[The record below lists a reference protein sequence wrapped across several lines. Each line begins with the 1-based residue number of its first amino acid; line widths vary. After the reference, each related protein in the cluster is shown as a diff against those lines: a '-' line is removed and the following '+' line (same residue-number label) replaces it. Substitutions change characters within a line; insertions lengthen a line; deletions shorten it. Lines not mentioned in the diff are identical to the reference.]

1 MLQINQSIT
10 ILFTPDQGFIMTTIM
25 IVEMKIEDRI
35 ELYCRARL
43 LSGCQHRPADTSQ
56 PQ

>member
-1 MLQINQSIT
+1 MMLQINQSIT
-10 ILFTPDQGFIMTTIM
+10 ITILFTPDQDFIMTTIM

-43 LSGCQHRPADTSQ
+43 LSGCQHRPADTS
-56 PQ
+56 

>member
-10 ILFTPDQGFIMTTIM
+10 ILFTPDQGFVMTTIM

-35 ELYCRARL
+35 ELYCIVRL
-43 LSGCQHRPADTSQ
+43 LS
-56 PQ
+56 